1 MGNTMDVLRGQ
12 YTRQLNEYDR
22 LVNQALATGNTRQL
36 PRIRQLNVSLG
47 KTLDEM
53 IGQVTFLKQN
63 SPTIKR
69 ERDQLTEQLRRIQR
83 EYNALVANRDQLET
97 LRRIRQQEST
107 EANRQLYWYLFAFF
121 GLVVVLLVAMLFFS
135 YRKETTA
142 AIASTPPMTAALV

>member
-1 MGNTMDVLRGQ
+1 MDVLRGQ

-53 IGQVTFLKQN
+53 IGQVTFLKRN

>member
-1 MGNTMDVLRGQ
+1 MDVLRGQ